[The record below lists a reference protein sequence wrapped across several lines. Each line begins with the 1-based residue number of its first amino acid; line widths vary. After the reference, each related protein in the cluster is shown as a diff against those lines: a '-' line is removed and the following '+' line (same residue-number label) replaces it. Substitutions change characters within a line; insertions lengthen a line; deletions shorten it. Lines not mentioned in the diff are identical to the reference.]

1 MVEVKITRRIP
12 ASVETVYRAWTDP
25 AQIAKWQGGRLIAE
39 IAVDGLWF
47 WEHSSDSGAKVPH
60 YGRYIALDENA
71 RIVTTWVSPGTHGN
85 ESRLEITLAEKEGQ
99 TELVLHHTSLPDDA
113 GGRGHEGG
121 WTYFV
126 DRIAEVVTK

>member
-1 MVEVKITRRIP
+1 MDVKITRRIP

-47 WEHSSDSGAKVPH
+47 WEHTSDSGKKMPH
-60 YGRYIALDENA
+60 YGRYVALEKNA
-71 RIVTTWVSPGTHGN
+71 RIVTTWMSKGTSGL
-85 ESRLEITLAEKEGQ
+85 ESRLEVTLAEKDGG
-99 TELVLHHTSLPDDA
+99 TELVLEHTGLPDDE

-121 WTYFV
+121 WKYFV
-126 DRIAEVVTK
+126 NRIAEVAASP